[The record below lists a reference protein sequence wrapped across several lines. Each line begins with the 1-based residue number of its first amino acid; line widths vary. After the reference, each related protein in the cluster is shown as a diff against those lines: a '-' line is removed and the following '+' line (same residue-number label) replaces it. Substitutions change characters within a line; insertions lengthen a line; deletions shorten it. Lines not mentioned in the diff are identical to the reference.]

1 MNMKIQRMQKRL
13 EEVLVSQEKYLKKAQ
28 EAGASA
34 DQLKR
39 DILFEEN
46 NAIATKVRDLGI
58 RPEDFDAVIAN
69 YLKQRIHERS
79 DNGQNETDA
88 TPENSITEESEEN
101 KEGFAHD
108 SPQ

>member
-1 MNMKIQRMQKRL
+1 MQKRL
-13 EEVLVSQEKYLKKAQ
+13 EEVLANQAKHLKKAQ

-58 RPEDFDAVIAN
+58 RPEDFDAVIAS
-69 YLKQRIHERS
+69 YMKQRLHERN
-79 DNGQNETDA
+79 DRDIA
-88 TPENSITEESEEN
+88 TEETQENGNIEEAEEN
-101 KEGFAHD
+101 KEGLAHD